1 MNAPV
6 IMSPATGRVI
16 ASCFALAAFAIA
28 LFAGLF
34 GGNDAAQILLRAV
47 TAMIVCYPVGVIVG
61 MICDGVIHSH
71 VAAKSTNAADDRVV
85 PVAAGDA
92 GTGMEQQAA
101 RTESVAAK
109 SRAAA

>member
-1 MNAPV
+1 MNAPI

-28 LFAGLF
+28 LFAGLL

-61 MICDGVIHSH
+61 LICDGVIHSH
-71 VAAKSTNAADDRVV
+71 VAAKSADGATDRVA
-85 PVAAGDA
+85 PSAAGDT